1 MPAEVPPRNVGPTPV
16 SSPAA
21 SAAGS
26 ASLWNSSTGAR
37 QFLPF
42 WLLTLG
48 AGLAAG
54 LLSAFGGEKTFDAF
68 ALDPHYPANYG
79 STSGYER
86 AAVRSDVNRIAK
98 QVVEMK
104 KGTAAYGLLGL
115 LLGVAMG
122 VAGGF
127 ARGSIRSGLGGVLAG
142 GVSGALAGA
151 AVSAALIPVYF
162 RLMDPANGLLVL
174 FLIHTAIFA
183 GVGAAGGLA
192 LGLGLGDRKIIGR
205 CLIAGLLGSLVGTFA
220 FEAINSLAFP
230 LLRTFQP
237 VPSEPIPRLVVHLS
251 VAIGTAAL
259 AGLAAGRAGNRTAGT
274 RTAS

>member
-1 MPAEVPPRNVGPTPV
+1 MNPGSTPV
-16 SSPAA
+16 SSPAT

-26 ASLWNSSTGAR
+26 ASLWNTSTGAR
-37 QFLPF
+37 HFFRF
-42 WLLTLG
+42 WLLTLF

-54 LLSAFGGEKTFDAF
+54 LLSAFGGEKTYDAF

-86 AAVRSDVNRIAK
+86 AAVRSDVERIAK

-122 VAGGF
+122 VAGGL
-127 ARGSIRSGLGGVLAG
+127 ARGSIRSGLLGVLAG
-142 GVSGALAGA
+142 GASGALTGA
-151 AVSAALIPVYF
+151 ALSAALVPVYF
-162 RLMDPANGLLVL
+162 RLMDPTRGLVGL
-174 FLIHTAIFA
+174 FLIHAGIFA
-183 GVGAAGGLA
+183 GVGAVGGLA
-192 LGLGLGDRKIIGR
+192 LGWGLGDRKLIGR
-205 CLIAGLLGSLVGTFA
+205 CLIGGLFGSFVGTFA

-230 LLRTFQP
+230 LLGTFEP
-237 VPSEPIPRLVVHLS
+237 VPAERIPRLAVHLC

-259 AGLAAGRAGNRTAGT
+259 AGLAAGRVGSRS
-274 RTAS
+274 AS